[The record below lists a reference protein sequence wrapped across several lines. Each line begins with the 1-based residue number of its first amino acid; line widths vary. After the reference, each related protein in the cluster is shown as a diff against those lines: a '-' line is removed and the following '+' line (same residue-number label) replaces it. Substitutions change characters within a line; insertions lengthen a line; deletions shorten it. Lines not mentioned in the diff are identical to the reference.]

1 MKYFPNFLF
10 VKIMAYKN
18 KTIRAWNRQRF
29 RSLFYAWRGRF
40 GGFCSCHDEI
50 HLIWTRFVGSPF
62 SMIPFCT
69 LLATTD
75 SPPFLLDLS
84 LIYLWYLKGGRLSLF
99 IYLFIEK
106 QQNVKQNFICS
117 FDWRSK
123 RLENRLVVPA
133 SFLVRTT
140 SWPSNRPKFLRQDL
154 SYEGSVHSR
163 RHSSWQT
170 EKKTTF
176 FLSRGLSEQL
186 KEAGW
191 TMVDLKVDVLQ

>member
-1 MKYFPNFLF
+1 
-10 VKIMAYKN
+10 MAYKN

-29 RSLFYAWRGRF
+29 RSLFYAWGGRF

-50 HLIWTRFVGSPF
+50 HLKWTRFVGSPF
-62 SMIPFCT
+62 SMIPLCT

-106 QQNVKQNFICS
+106 QQNVKQNLEVHLAE
-117 FDWRSK
+117 DR
-123 RLENRLVVPA
+123 RLESRLVFPA
-133 SFLVRTT
+133 SFLIRTT
-140 SWPSNRPKFLRQDL
+140 SWPSNRPNFLRQDL

-176 FLSRGLSEQL
+176 FCR
-186 KEAGW
+186 EA
-191 TMVDLKVDVLQ
+191 

>member
-10 VKIMAYKN
+10 VKIMADKN
-18 KTIRAWNRQRF
+18 KTIRAWNRRRF
-29 RSLFYAWRGRF
+29 RSLFYAWGGRF

-106 QQNVKQNFICS
+106 QQNVKQNLEVHLAEDRKGWKADLFS
-117 FDWRSK
+117 LHPSLLE
-123 RLENRLVVPA
+123 RLA
-133 SFLVRTT
+133 GQAIF
-140 SWPSNRPKFLRQDL
+140 
-154 SYEGSVHSR
+154 
-163 RHSSWQT
+163 QT
-170 EKKTTF
+170 F
-176 FLSRGLSEQL
+176 
-186 KEAGW
+186 
-191 TMVDLKVDVLQ
+191 

>member
-29 RSLFYAWRGRF
+29 RSLFYAWGGRF

-50 HLIWTRFVGSPF
+50 HLKWTRFVGSPF
-62 SMIPFCT
+62 SMIPLCT

-84 LIYLWYLKGGRLSLF
+84 LIYLWYLKGGRLSFF

-106 QQNVKQNFICS
+106 QQNVKQNLEVHLAE
-117 FDWRSK
+117 DR
-123 RLENRLVVPA
+123 RLESRLVFPA
-133 SFLVRTT
+133 SFLIRTT
-140 SWPSNRPKFLRQDL
+140 SWPSNRPNFLRQDL

-191 TMVDLKVDVLQ
+191 TMVDLNVDVLQ

>member
-29 RSLFYAWRGRF
+29 RSLFYAWGGRF

-50 HLIWTRFVGSPF
+50 HLKWTRFVGSPF
-62 SMIPFCT
+62 SMIPLCT

-106 QQNVKQNFICS
+106 QQNVKQNLEVHLAE
-117 FDWRSK
+117 DR
-123 RLENRLVVPA
+123 RLESRLVFPA
-133 SFLVRTT
+133 SFLIRTT
-140 SWPSNRPKFLRQDL
+140 SWPSNRPNFLRQDL

-191 TMVDLKVDVLQ
+191 TMVDLNVDVLQ

>member
-29 RSLFYAWRGRF
+29 RSLFYDWGGRF

-50 HLIWTRFVGSPF
+50 HLKWTRFVGSPF
-62 SMIPFCT
+62 SMIPLCT

-75 SPPFLLDLS
+75 SPPFLLYLS

-140 SWPSNRPKFLRQDL
+140 SWPSNLPNFLRQDL
-154 SYEGSVHSR
+154 SYERSVHSR

-176 FLSRGLSEQL
+176 FCR
-186 KEAGW
+186 EA
-191 TMVDLKVDVLQ
+191 